1 MTPLVILLLVLILA
15 LVVFTRRTSSADPV
29 VDPKKL
35 PSGSLLS
42 KKPEEDCATKY
53 GSGWVKFSMTSCKKN

>member
-1 MTPLVILLLVLILA
+1 MMPLVILLLVLLLA
-15 LVVFTRRTSSADPV
+15 LVIFTRRTSSADPV

-42 KKPEEDCATKY
+42 KKPEEDCANKY
-53 GSGWVKFSMTSCKKN
+53 GSDWSKFSMTSCKKN